1 MIPPQR
7 IVVVG
12 AGITGLAAAY
22 SLLTTTT
29 QPIDVV
35 VLESSSRIGGVIRT
49 SSFAGLNAVDEGADA
64 FLSRVPWASTL
75 ARDVGLA
82 ASLTSPRAVGAHV
95 WHNGLHPIPTDLML
109 GVPANIKSFATSG
122 LFSSRGKARAAIE
135 PLLPRTTDTKDCIG
149 YVVRKRFGRE
159 VQELLVDP
167 LVGSI
172 YAADTDNFSLESV
185 PQISALMNQR
195 SMLLAARTARSKTPS
210 TGPIFESPIGGMES
224 LVTAVA
230 KRIQELGARIILDS
244 AVTQIEKSEDSA
256 YVVHC
261 TNGTHSADAIVLAS
275 PARHTAPLLWQL
287 DPFASQHLSKWS
299 HASVVMVT
307 LAVPRSQWK
316 HSLTSAGYLVPKPD
330 QRWVTAVSFGS
341 NKWAHWKTPDD
352 AMIVRASVG
361 RDGVDTQSLTDDA
374 IINLTLADL
383 KHHLDIDVVAQETR
397 ITRWPESFPQ
407 YRPHHFARLAEIE
420 ASLALTAPHVYL
432 AGASYRGIGIPAC
445 VQQAHAT
452 AQAILQS

>member
-1 MIPPQR
+1 MTSPRRI
-7 IVVVG
+7 IVVG
-12 AGITGLAAAY
+12 GGITGLATAY
-22 SLLTTTT
+22 SLLKNAVN
-29 QPIDVV
+29 PIDVV
-35 VLESSSRIGGVIRT
+35 VLESSSRVGGVIRT
-49 SSFAGLNAVDEGADA
+49 SPFAGLDAVDEGADA
-64 FLSRVPWASTL
+64 FLSRVPWASAL
-75 ARDVGLA
+75 AREVGLET
-82 ASLTSPRAVGAHV
+82 SLTSPRAVGAHV
-95 WHNGLHPIPTDLML
+95 WHNGLQPIPSDLML
-109 GVPANIKSFATSG
+109 GVPANIKSLATSN
-122 LFSSRGKARAAIE
+122 LFTLRGKMRAALE
-135 PLLPRTTDTKDCIG
+135 PMLPRTTDTQDCIG
-149 YVVRKRFGRE
+149 YVIRKRFGRE

-185 PQISALMNQR
+185 PQIAALMTQR
-195 SMLLAARTARSKTPS
+195 SMLLAARTTRSKTAP
-210 TGPIFESPIGGMES
+210 TGPIFESPTGGMES

-230 KRIQELGARIILDS
+230 KRIQELGARILLDS
-244 AVTQIEKSEDSA
+244 TVTDIEKSNDNSYA
-256 YVVHC
+256 VHC
-261 TNGTHSADAIVLAS
+261 AKTSHIADAIVLAS
-275 PARHTAPLLWQL
+275 PARHTAPLLAQL
-287 DPFASQHLSKWS
+287 DSFATQQLSQWS
-299 HASVVMVT
+299 HASVVMLT

-361 RDGVDTQSLTDDA
+361 RDGVDTQSLTDDT

-383 KHHLDIDVVAQETR
+383 KHHLDIDVVPKETR

-407 YRPHHFARLAEIE
+407 YRPYHFSRLGDIE
-420 ASLALTAPHVYL
+420 ASLALAAPHVHL

-452 AQAILQS
+452 ARAILQS

>member
-12 AGITGLAAAY
+12 AGITGLATAY

-35 VLESSSRIGGVIRT
+35 VLESSSRIGGLIR
-49 SSFAGLNAVDEGADA
+49 SSPFGGLNAVDEGADA

-122 LFSSRGKARAAIE
+122 LFSSRGKARAALE

-159 VQELLVDP
+159 IQELLVDP

-185 PQISALMNQR
+185 PQIAALMNQR
-195 SMLLAARTARSKTPS
+195 SMLLAARTARSKTPP

-244 AVTQIEKSEDSA
+244 AVTQIEKSKDST

-275 PARHTAPLLWQL
+275 PARHTAPLLSLL
-287 DPFASQHLSKWS
+287 DPIASQHLSKWS
-299 HASVVMVT
+299 HASVVMLT

-407 YRPHHFARLAEIE
+407 YRPYHFARLAEIE
-420 ASLALTAPHVYL
+420 ASLALTAPHVHL